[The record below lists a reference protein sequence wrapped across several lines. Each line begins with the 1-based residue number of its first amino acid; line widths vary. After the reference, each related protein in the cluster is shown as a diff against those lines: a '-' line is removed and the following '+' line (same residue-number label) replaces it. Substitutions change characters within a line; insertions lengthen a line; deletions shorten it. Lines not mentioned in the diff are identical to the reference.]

1 MFTPFRSCSLY
12 HKCKEQGLLPPGT
25 ADDIDYGYAFDENT
39 ILRFPDG
46 YKKMLEVIDFV
57 KPGAKKDFTEYNK
70 KKLH

>member
-1 MFTPFRSCSLY
+1 M
-12 HKCKEQGLLPPGT
+12 GVGT
-25 ADDIDYGYAFDENT
+25 TRTA
-39 ILRFPDG
+39 G